1 MDKETSKRL
10 TLEDFRNKAINNYK
24 NRKKVIDL
32 EVKGYGEVSF
42 ARPSDDDLLEYLNE
56 AAKGAV
62 MDKEGNVTGAN
73 ITPIAEAAKILV
85 YKSCKYLHDKD
96 LQTELEVQEPYDIVY
111 KLFGIDGAMSLA
123 EKISDAFGSNEVKQD
138 IKN

>member
-1 MDKETSKRL
+1 M
-10 TLEDFRNKAINNYK
+10 
-24 NRKKVIDL
+24 
-32 EVKGYGEVSF
+32 
-42 ARPSDDDLLEYLNE
+42 LEYLNE

-73 ITPIAEAAKILV
+73 ITPIAEAAKVLV

-96 LQTELEVQEPYDIVY
+96 LQQDLEVQEPYDIVY